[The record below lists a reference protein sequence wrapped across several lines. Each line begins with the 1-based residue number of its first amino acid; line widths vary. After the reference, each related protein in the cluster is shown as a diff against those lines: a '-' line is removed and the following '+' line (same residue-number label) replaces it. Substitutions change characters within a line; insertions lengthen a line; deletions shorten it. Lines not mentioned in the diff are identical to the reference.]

1 VWGKNIM
8 KIKLKLA
15 ALAIPFLF
23 VASCSD
29 SNNVQ
34 ESKIT
39 WDATNYTFYNEF
51 MQCTAG
57 EDFSQKALED

>member
-1 VWGKNIM
+1 M
-8 KIKLKLA
+8 KIKFKLA

-29 SNNVQ
+29 SNDVQ
-34 ESKIT
+34 ESKVT

-57 EDFSQKALED
+57 EGF